1 MNLLS
6 FNLYQLIDRHKYN
19 YLIYNKQVGGGQFKN
34 HPRLVYHTLYSRPL
48 KTSLSTSIQQFN
60 F

>member
-34 HPRLVYHTLYSRPL
+34 HPRLFITLYIVCPTQTTFQPDIR
-48 KTSLSTSIQQFN
+48 
-60 F
+60 

>member
-19 YLIYNKQVGGGQFKN
+19 YLIYNKQVGG
-34 HPRLVYHTLYSRPL
+34 T
-48 KTSLSTSIQQFN
+48 I
-60 F
+60 

>member
-19 YLIYNKQVGGGQFKN
+19 YLIYNKQVGGGGN
-34 HPRLVYHTLYSRPL
+34 L
-48 KTSLSTSIQQFN
+48 KIIPDCLSHFI
-60 F
+60 

>member
-6 FNLYQLIDRHKYN
+6 FNLYQLKYN

-34 HPRLVYHTLYSRPL
+34 HPRLFITLYIVCPTQTTFQPDIR
-48 KTSLSTSIQQFN
+48 
-60 F
+60 